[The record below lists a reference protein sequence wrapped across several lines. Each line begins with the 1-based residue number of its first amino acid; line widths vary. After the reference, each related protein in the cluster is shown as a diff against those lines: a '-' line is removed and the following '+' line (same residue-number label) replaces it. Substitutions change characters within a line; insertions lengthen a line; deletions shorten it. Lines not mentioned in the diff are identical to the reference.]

1 MNDVVVFFRGWAPV
15 GRVVVVGVAMYV
27 ALVVLLRLSGSRTL
41 STMNAFDFIVT
52 VALGAVFGRALTA
65 TSVALLEAVVAFVLL
80 IALQYAVASAQRR
93 WPRINDVVTNP
104 PALLY
109 FRGRFLEDAMRRS
122 RISHDAVYAAV
133 RKHDLGSLRD
143 VDAVVLESSGELSV
157 IVDIG
162 DAGAFRGQVGQ
173 QVERHTRSPDAGP

>member
-1 MNDVVVFFRGWAPV
+1 MSDVVLFFDGWPPV

-52 VALGAVFGRALTA
+52 VAIGSVFGRALTA
-65 TSVALLEAVVAFVLL
+65 KSVALLEAVVAFVLL
-80 IALQYAVASAQRR
+80 IVLQYAVAWAQQR
-93 WPRINDVVTNP
+93 WPHTNDVVTNP
-104 PALLY
+104 PTLLY
-109 FRGRFLEDAMRRS
+109 FRGHFLEDAMRRS
-122 RISHDAVYAAV
+122 RISRDSVDAAV

-143 VDAVVLESSGELSV
+143 VDAIVLESSGELSV

-162 DAGAFRGQVGQ
+162 DADAFRGQVAQ
-173 QVERHTRSPDAGP
+173 QVERHGGAPDPAP